1 MVQLSYICDVPTL
14 TRRISS
20 RSRLPVILVA
30 IVPWCRM
37 QAPSGIP
44 DINPEQVVELLIE
57 QIHDGLIKFHTLFD
71 KVCIFSENT
80 FSRMS

>member
-1 MVQLSYICDVPTL
+1 
-14 TRRISS
+14 
-20 RSRLPVILVA
+20 
-30 IVPWCRM
+30 M

>member
-1 MVQLSYICDVPTL
+1 
-14 TRRISS
+14 
-20 RSRLPVILVA
+20 
-30 IVPWCRM
+30 M

-57 QIHDGLIKFHTLFD
+57 QIHDGLINFHTLFD